1 MALSTREWRVISTKV
16 IMALGVDR
24 LNIDTFDRTQGV
36 ALQESLNG
44 VAHGYGRGGCKS
56 GVAESHALGRG
67 FGAYAYAI
75 RGGSVT
81 MLHLTTHYIVLHC
94 L

>member
-1 MALSTREWRVISTKV
+1 MALSTREWRVIATKF

-24 LNIDTFDRTQGV
+24 LNIDTLNRTQGV

-44 VAHGYGRGGCKS
+44 IAQGYGRGGCKS

-67 FGAYAYAI
+67 FGAHAYAV
-75 RGGSVT
+75 RGGAVT
-81 MLHLTTHYIVLHC
+81 VLHRTTFNSV
-94 L
+94 

>member
-16 IMALGVDR
+16 IMALGFEG
-24 LNIDTFDRTQGV
+24 LNINTFDRTHGV

-44 VAHGYGRGGCKS
+44 IAQGYGRGGCKS

-67 FGAYAYAI
+67 FCAHAYAV
-75 RGGSVT
+75 RGGLVT
-81 MLHLTTHYIVLHC
+81 VLHQATFNG